1 MKEDKIDLNIT
12 EINELD
18 QQIIQM
24 VIAEPCISNTEIGER
39 LGKTR
44 QTVATHRNSEAVQA
58 ILNEVREN
66 DIDRF
71 MELRKQALERSE
83 LLMKSDNEQ
92 VAASICKEF
101 LKSIVPT
108 QIEIKNPDPINITV
122 NGVKV
127 E

>member
-1 MKEDKIDLNIT
+1 MKKDKNKLNIT

-39 LGKTR
+39 LSKTR
-44 QTVATHRNSEAVQA
+44 QTIATHRNSEAVQA
-58 ILNEVREN
+58 VLNEVREN